1 MFIMGNCFSCHKKM
15 ISVFS
20 YGNKKDV
27 LRNGYQPPENMSK
40 GDRLCKS
47 CLLELKNNQTQ
58 GRKYNEAMGMPGQI
72 ILTVFAPGLSA
83 LRIEKW
89 WRFFAFSFLL
99 DITIIGGLFLIYS
112 TTENY
117 IFMILAIIF
126 YFISPFDFYFIHKWT
141 KEWNEDAI

>member
-1 MFIMGNCFSCHKKM
+1 MGNCFSCHKKM

-27 LRNGYQPPENMSK
+27 LRNGYQPPENMSN

-47 CLLELKNNQTQ
+47 CLLEIKNNQTQ
-58 GRKYNEAMGMPGQI
+58 GRKYGETISMMGQM
-72 ILTVFAPGLSA
+72 ILTVIFPGLSA

-89 WRFFAFSFLL
+89 RRFAGISLLL
-99 DITIIGGLFLIYS
+99 DIAIIGGTIAIGSMTEIY
-112 TTENY
+112 EFFV
-117 IFMILAIIF
+117 IAVIF
-126 YFISPFDFYFIHKWT
+126 YFVSPFDFYFIHKWT